1 MLVHDTILEMIDNR
15 TKDDPIT
22 SAEIHNA
29 IRIPDGES
37 RPATRAL
44 ILETMKIY
52 KVAIGANSK
61 GYYMIKTKRELIE
74 YAKHLAGRARK
85 ITRRADLV
93 IRYFNRNKK
102 K

>member
-1 MLVHDTILEMIDNR
+1 MLVHDMILEMIKGR
-15 TKDDPIT
+15 TKDNPIL

-44 ILETMKIY
+44 ILETIELF

-61 GYYMIKTKRELIE
+61 GYYMINSHAELME
-74 YAKHLAGRARK
+74 YTGHLVGRAKK
-85 ITRRADLV
+85 IQRRARL
-93 IRYFNRNKK
+93 IMNYYHKNKK
-102 K
+102 